1 VGAPAPTDHSEHAGH
16 ATALFRTALWQLSK
30 PIAISSSSTTEN
42 LKCAKATDALNTA
55 KIVGAPLT
63 ARSMIA
69 RLDNTVVTLDS
80 LPVEV
85 DARQDRTR
93 LRADEHSLENE
104 G

>member
-1 VGAPAPTDHSEHAGH
+1 M
-16 ATALFRTALWQLSK
+16 QLRSFGLRCGNSRK